1 MGLYDAYQEFIR
13 THPRKSFH
21 HRGDVIIFRQFGEG
35 PKVLVLLLGNA
46 MFSGDAYFKLQE
58 GLAQEYQIITID
70 DYGAKMT
77 IDKVTDCISDLLK
90 VLEIKKV
97 WVMGMSHGG
106 GLALSFARDHASQC
120 EGLILY
126 NTLMRPK
133 EESDI
138 SNEVVQNVLA
148 AIDQLSELRR
158 IMPLAKIKEV
168 LIEQIKEEIKDE
180 DAIDLFE
187 ALISQYTEAHERSQ
201 MSMIRDLLSSYL
213 FSKADFKYLN
223 YKSLIFYGHD
233 PDPFGGN
240 ELIEALVDTMTN
252 PHLQYLETN
261 RFDLIVHPDE
271 MLEKMIKFINSLNK
285 KALN

>member
-1 MGLYDAYQEFIR
+1 MGLYDAYQEFIK
-13 THPRKSFH
+13 THPRRSFH

-35 PKVLVLLLGNA
+35 SKVLVLLLGNA
-46 MFSGDAYFKLQE
+46 MFSGDAYFLLQE
-58 GLAQEYQIITID
+58 ELAKHYQIITID

-77 IDKVTDCISDLLK
+77 IDKVADCMSDLLK
-90 VLEIKKV
+90 VLDLKKV

-106 GLALSFARDHASQC
+106 GLALSFAREHASQC

-138 SNEVVQNVLA
+138 SSEIIANVLE
-148 AIDQLSELRR
+148 AIEQLTELRK
-158 IMPLAKIKEV
+158 IMPLTEIKQV
-168 LIEQIKEEIKDE
+168 LLEQIRAEIKNE

-187 ALISQYTEAHERSQ
+187 ALISEYTEAHERSQ
-201 MSMIRDLLSSYL
+201 MSMIKDLLSEYH
-213 FSKADFKYLN
+213 FSKTDFKYLN
-223 YKSLIFYGHD
+223 YRSLIFYGHD

-252 PHLQYLETN
+252 PHLEYLETN
-261 RFDLIVHPDE
+261 RFNLITEPKE
-271 MLEKMIKFINSLNK
+271 MSEKIHRFIQSMNK
-285 KALN
+285 KALY

>member
-13 THPRKSFH
+13 VHPRKSFH

-46 MFSGDAYFKLQE
+46 MFSGDAYFQLQE
-58 GLAQEYQIITID
+58 KLAQDYQIITID

-106 GLALSFARDHASQC
+106 GLALTFARDHASQC

-126 NTLMRPK
+126 NTLMCPK
-133 EESDI
+133 EQSDI
-138 SNEVVQNVLA
+138 SNEVVGNVLS

-158 IMPLAKIKEV
+158 IMPLTEIKQV
-168 LIEQIKEEIKDE
+168 LIDQIKEEIKDE

-187 ALISQYTEAHERSQ
+187 SLIQQYTEAHERSQ
-201 MSMIRDLLSSYL
+201 MSMIKDLLTSYQ
-213 FSKADFKYLN
+213 FSNKDFKYLN

-261 RFDLIVHPDE
+261 RFDLIIHPDE
-271 MLEKMIKFINSLNK
+271 MYEKMVEFIRSFNK
-285 KALN
+285 KALI